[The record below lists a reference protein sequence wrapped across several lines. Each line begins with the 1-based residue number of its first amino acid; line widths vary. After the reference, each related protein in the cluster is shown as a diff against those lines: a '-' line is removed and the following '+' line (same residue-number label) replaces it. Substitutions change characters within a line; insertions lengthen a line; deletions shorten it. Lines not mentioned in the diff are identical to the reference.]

1 VPSPAIA
8 ALPARTLAAHV
19 REGSLRAT
27 DVLAAFDAQADA
39 TEPTVHA
46 YLLRAR
52 ESAARAAEAIDAAR
66 AAGRVLGPLAGVPVG
81 LKDLFV
87 TEGIETR
94 AGSRILEGWIPPYQ
108 GTHAARLVEAGA
120 VITGKL
126 AMDEF
131 AMGSSSESTPY
142 VPPKNPWHPDYVP
155 GGSSGGSAA
164 AVAAGSVAAAL
175 GSDTGG
181 SIRQPASFCGVVGL
195 EPSYGRVS
203 RHGMIA
209 FASSLDQAGPITR
222 DVRDAALLLQVLAGA
237 DPLDSTCVDAP
248 VPDYLAACERG
259 AGGLRIGVHRA
270 ALEHEGLDP
279 EVAAAFER
287 ALAVLRDAG
296 ATLVDVD
303 LPNAHHAVATYYVL
317 CAAEAAS
324 NLARYDGVRYG
335 ARVARPT
342 LHETYEATREAGFG
356 AEVKRRI
363 LLGTF
368 VLRKDGYAAY
378 YGQAQKVRRLIAD
391 DYARAFERCDLVACP
406 TSPFP
411 AFRAGEKLED
421 PLAMYLADVFT
432 IGANLAG
439 LAAISIPAGLSAA
452 TSERPALPI
461 GVQLLAPALHEP
473 TLLAAAAAHEDA
485 TAYHRLRPPPPKL
498 PPDPPSPT
506 AAATDQGRSA

>member
-1 VPSPAIA
+1 MTPTEIT
-8 ALPARTLAAHV
+8 ALSVRALAAHV
-19 REGSLRAT
+19 REGSLRAEE
-27 DVLAAFDAQADA
+27 VLEAFEARADA
-39 TEPTVHA
+39 TEPRVHA

-52 ESAARAAEAIDAAR
+52 ESAAAAAKAIDAAR
-66 AAGRVLGPLAGVPVG
+66 AAGRALGPLAGVPVG

-87 TEGIETR
+87 SEGIETR

-108 GTHAARLVEAGA
+108 GSHAARLQRAGA

-131 AMGSSSESTPY
+131 AMGSSSENTPY
-142 VPPKNPWHPDYVP
+142 EAPRNPWDARYVP

-164 AVAAGSVAAAL
+164 AVAVGSVAAAL

-195 EPSYGRVS
+195 KPSYGRVS
-203 RHGMIA
+203 RQGMIA

-222 DVRDAALLLQVLAGA
+222 DVRDAAAILQVLAGH
-237 DPLDSTCVDAP
+237 DPLDSTSLDAP

-259 AGGLRIGVHRA
+259 AAGLRIGVHRE
-270 ALEHEGLDP
+270 ALAHEGLDP

-287 ALAVLRDAG
+287 ALDVLREAG
-296 ATLVDVD
+296 ATLVDVA
-303 LPNAHHAVATYYVL
+303 LPHARHAVATYYVL

-324 NLARYDGVRYG
+324 NLARFDGLRYG
-335 ARVARPT
+335 ARAERPS
-342 LHETYEATREAGFG
+342 LRETYEATREAGFG

-368 VLRKDGYAAY
+368 VLRKDSYAAY
-378 YGQAQKVRRLIAD
+378 YGQAQRVRQRIAD
-391 DYARAFERCDLVACP
+391 DYARAFAGCDLVACP
-406 TSPFP
+406 TSPVP
-411 AFRAGEKLED
+411 AFRAGERSD
-421 PLAMYLADVFT
+421 PLAMYLSDVFT

-439 LAAISIPAGLSAA
+439 LAAISLPAGLSRASA
-452 TSERPALPI
+452 EHPALPI
-461 GVQLLAPALHEP
+461 GVQLQAPALHEP

-485 TAYHRLRPPPPKL
+485 TEHHRQRPPDSAL
-498 PPDPPSPT
+498 
-506 AAATDQGRSA
+506 AAPLAPGAPR